1 MSADAQS
8 YVFCRSYA
16 GYVILFLKRID
27 NPSIP
32 LSKANIQL
40 YFVNGYLGHG
50 KRGKMKGGV
59 RVNVIKRKT
68 SKPLIKFNFYLLSLL
83 TLCVISLYTD
93 G

>member
-40 YFVNGYLGHG
+40 YFVNGYFEC
-50 KRGKMKGGV
+50 GKMGKDRERCV
-59 RVNVIKRKT
+59 RVNVAKRKA
-68 SKPLIKFNFYLLSLL
+68 SKPLIKFCF
-83 TLCVISLYTD
+83 
-93 G
+93 

>member
-40 YFVNGYLGHG
+40 YFVNGYLEYG
-50 KRGKMKGGV
+50 KTRMDKGV
-59 RVNVIKRKT
+59 VCVNVTKRKA
-68 SKPLIKFNFYLLSLL
+68 SKP
-83 TLCVISLYTD
+83 
-93 G
+93 